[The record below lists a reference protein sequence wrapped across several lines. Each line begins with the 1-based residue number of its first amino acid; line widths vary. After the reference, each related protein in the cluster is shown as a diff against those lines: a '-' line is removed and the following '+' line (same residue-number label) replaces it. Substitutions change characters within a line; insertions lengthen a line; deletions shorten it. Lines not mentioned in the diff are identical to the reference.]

1 MVIKD
6 KKNITSDILNA
17 IPIKLRNNLDV
28 GKEELLK
35 SEKDLMNIDVSD
47 ISRKKNIFIT
57 YMTILNQKL
66 LVN

>member
-28 GKEELLK
+28 
-35 SEKDLMNIDVSD
+35 V
-47 ISRKKNIFIT
+47 KKN
-57 YMTILNQKL
+57 YLNQKKI
-66 LVN
+66 